1 METDVDGFKE
11 ILNNKSY
18 SNLLEQKIRYFS
30 SFISTKSTK
39 NTLFNKFRYNKD
51 IFKLFSKHKLS
62 DYFIILLNKIIE
74 RKKNINN
81 NNKDILFI
89 SIIISKLYNEKIIS
103 KDELLNLSQF
113 FIDSKKYEP
122 FLEILKM
129 TQLEEIFI
137 QLKSHKLN
145 NLDRIILKRILSQNS
160 QYIKSILS
168 LDSNKYEPYK
178 YISNLFQLEFNLNL
192 FNIEVLLVNEFKCSS
207 GDNVF
212 PKNYIIN
219 IFKTLID
226 LIEVEENL
234 LKNNIIYGLYTI
246 NGLNYNN
253 KIVLEEKFSININV
267 KIYTNQKE
275 TMNEFIIFKLYQ
287 EKNNDLIK
295 LYFDT
300 KYNIKLKYFSKD
312 FNLINGKNLDLNHM
326 HSLKIYFNKESGW
339 LNGYTQK
346 IKVNLNGQEHNFDSS
361 TLIDGEECNLFIG
374 EFNGELTEF
383 SITSG
388 KKDLFKINFLGLYN
402 LYKNSDLFG
411 KEFDLD
417 IKGSKLIEAEEVYIK
432 KKYNKIK

>member
-39 NTLFNKFRYNKD
+39 NSLFNKFRYNKD

-178 YISNLFQLEFNLNL
+178 YISNLF
-192 FNIEVLLVNEFKCSS
+192 
-207 GDNVF
+207 
-212 PKNYIIN
+212 
-219 IFKTLID
+219 
-226 LIEVEENL
+226 
-234 LKNNIIYGLYTI
+234 
-246 NGLNYNN
+246 
-253 KIVLEEKFSININV
+253 
-267 KIYTNQKE
+267 
-275 TMNEFIIFKLYQ
+275 FI
-287 EKNNDLIK
+287 
-295 LYFDT
+295 
-300 KYNIKLKYFSKD
+300 S
-312 FNLINGKNLDLNHM
+312 
-326 HSLKIYFNKESGW
+326 
-339 LNGYTQK
+339 
-346 IKVNLNGQEHNFDSS
+346 
-361 TLIDGEECNLFIG
+361 
-374 EFNGELTEF
+374 
-383 SITSG
+383 
-388 KKDLFKINFLGLYN
+388 
-402 LYKNSDLFG
+402 
-411 KEFDLD
+411 
-417 IKGSKLIEAEEVYIK
+417 
-432 KKYNKIK
+432 